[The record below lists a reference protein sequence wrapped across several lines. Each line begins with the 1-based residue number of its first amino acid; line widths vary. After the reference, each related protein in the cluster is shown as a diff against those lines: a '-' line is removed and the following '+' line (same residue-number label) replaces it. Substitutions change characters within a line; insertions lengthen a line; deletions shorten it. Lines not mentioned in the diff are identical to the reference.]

1 MIQDLSFLL
10 IAFLVLWVGSGISIS
25 GVEKVSRYVKIPSFL
40 ISFFALGVLTSVS
53 EISVAYF
60 SIIDKTPG
68 ISVGNLIGGSV
79 VLSLLII
86 PLLVV
91 LNKGIHLNE
100 KAEPINFPFAF
111 LVISLPVILV
121 LDNVISIVDA
131 FVMIFSFGLL
141 VMTISRRNTLLDK
154 IEEVIN
160 HHNVNIFIE
169 SLKILFGIVL
179 IIISCKFIVD
189 TAVLYAN
196 KFSVAPFLI
205 GLILLSIGTNLP
217 ELTVLIRS
225 TILKKKTIALG
236 DYIGSAAL
244 NTLILGFLTLF
255 YRQPIQISGG
265 IKYNLLLLPIG
276 AALFLL
282 FTRNKKLDRKEGAI
296 LLSLYVL
303 FIILELW
310 LRPVNL

>member
-205 GLILLSIGTNLP
+205 GLILLSIG
-217 ELTVLIRS
+217 
-225 TILKKKTIALG
+225 ILKKKTIALG